1 MGRMI
6 FLNSL
11 FFVCIFTFS
20 GCESMMVWKGEPM
33 VEARTGTGQE
43 KVEAV
48 TGTDGVLQGPPKRS
62 GYLENGYTVKID
74 TGERKTT
81 SILEQF
87 EQAKQELE
95 VLRKTIA
102 ILENEL
108 QSERDL
114 KNSLDM
120 ECESYKEQL
129 LATRQIILEIERL
142 GEELQGIQ
150 KPYEE
155 TIEELTILLTKSQI
169 KETKTKKE
177 LISLQIE
184 NLMKGKDEKSVKH

>member
-1 MGRMI
+1 
-6 FLNSL
+6 
-11 FFVCIFTFS
+11 
-20 GCESMMVWKGEPM
+20 MMVWKGEPM